1 MTLELIYKINLMS
14 AKIKILQVIPKLGY
28 GGAEV
33 GCFDLAHYLPEN
45 NCSSFIVT
53 SGGELTKYIN
63 KKKVKLIRLPVHS
76 KNPILIILNSIILIG
91 IILFF
96 NISIVHARS
105 RAPAWSCLLAT
116 KITRRKFVT
125 TFHGTYN
132 FSNRLKKFY
141 NSVMLRSD
149 LIIAG
154 SNFIF
159 SHINENYSNYLGLD
173 KKFLVIFRGVNTEYF
188 NQKKI
193 VKADENKLLKKWDI
207 NKYVDLKDIPLIL
220 LPGRLTSWKG
230 QEMFIEAIHDVNK
243 KLPDKEFFA
252 VILGS
257 DQGRKVYKKKLLRL
271 VEQYRLQNFIR
282 FIDKCELMPL
292 AYKVSDIIVSSSIEP
307 EAFGRVSVEAQS
319 MEKPIIASNIGGSKE
334 TIIDDKTGFLFE
346 AGKVEALSKKIIHVL
361 NLDESTLKFVGIEGR
376 KNVIKKFNIE
386 KMCFSTYSE
395 YKKLLS

>member
-1 MTLELIYKINLMS
+1 MS
-14 AKIKILQVIPKLGY
+14 SKIKVLQVIPKLGY
-28 GGAEV
+28 GGAES
-33 GCFDLAHYLPEN
+33 GCYDLAHYLTEN
-45 NCSSFIVT
+45 NCSSYIVT
-53 SGGELTKYIN
+53 SGGELLKYVD
-63 KKKVKLIRLPVHS
+63 KKKVKVIRLPVHS
-76 KNPILIILNSIILIG
+76 KNPILMFFNSIILIF
-91 IILFF
+91 IILIC

-132 FSNRLKKFY
+132 FKNSLKKYY
-141 NSVMLRSD
+141 NSIMLKSD

-159 SHINENYSNYLGLD
+159 SHINENYSEYLNLN
-173 KKFLVIFRGVNTEYF
+173 KKFLVIFRGINTEYF
-188 NQKKI
+188 NPSKIHQTDQKKLI
-193 VKADENKLLKKWDI
+193 SKWNI
-207 NKYVDLKDIPLIL
+207 NKEKPLIL

-230 QEMFIEAIHDVNK
+230 QEMFIEAIRLVK
-243 KLPDKEFFA
+243 EKLSEKSFCA

-257 DQGRKVYKKKLLRL
+257 DQGRNVYKKKLLRL
-271 VEQYRLQNFIR
+271 VEQYRLNDYIKF
-282 FIDKCELMPL
+282 FDKCELMPL
-292 AYKVSDIIVSSSIEP
+292 AYQISDIVVSTSIEP

-346 AGKVEALSKKIIHVL
+346 AQKPEELSKKIIHVL
-361 NLDESTLKFVGIEGR
+361 NLDESTLKFIGIEGR

-395 YKKLLS
+395 YKKIIN